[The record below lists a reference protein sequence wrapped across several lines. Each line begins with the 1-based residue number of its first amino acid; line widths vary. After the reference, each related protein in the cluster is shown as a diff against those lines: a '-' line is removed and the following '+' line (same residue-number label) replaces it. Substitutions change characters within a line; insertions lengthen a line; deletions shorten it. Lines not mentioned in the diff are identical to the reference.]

1 MQLKQ
6 RVYSLIPPF
15 LRWRISSFLSQR
27 RLNKSKK
34 TKPVTKQDI
43 LNDLRKL
50 GLKEGDIVLVH
61 SSLSAI
67 GYVEGGADTVI
78 DALLKAVG
86 PSGTILMPTYP
97 LPGTMLDYAKTD
109 PLFDPKNTPSSMG
122 EITEV
127 FRCRKESLRSLFP
140 THSVA
145 AIGPHAEYLLKD
157 HEKDQVQCGK
167 NSPFCKLIGLDGYI
181 MLLGCW
187 INSLT
192 SLRVLDCTADNFPI
206 RTHLDEPVPLRYLDY
221 AGVEHTIMVRVD
233 NPAEAK
239 NRITDNVKKQNEIY
253 NYLLQYGCLKPG
265 KVGHAKTYLIRAKAL
280 QEVLEM
286 LLAKGITIYRGQQ
299 SISWAH

>member
-1 MQLKQ
+1 MRFIEKL
-6 RVYSLIPPF
+6 YSFVPPF
-15 LRWRISSFLSQR
+15 LRRRVSSFLRQR
-27 RLNKSKK
+27 RFKKLKK
-34 TKPVTKQDI
+34 TKPITKQDI
-43 LNDLRKL
+43 LNDLKKL

-67 GYVEGGADTVI
+67 GYVEGGADIVI
-78 DALLKAVG
+78 DALLEAVG
-86 PSGTILMPTYP
+86 PSGTILMPAFP
-97 LPGTMLDYAKTD
+97 LPGTMLDYAKTN
-109 PLFDPKNTPSSMG
+109 PLFDPKNTPSCMG

-127 FRCRKESLRSLFP
+127 FRRRKGALRSLFP

-167 NSPFCKLIGLDGYI
+167 HSPFFKLIGLDGYI
-181 MLLGCW
+181 MLLGAW
-187 INSLT
+187 VNVLT
-192 SLRVLDCTADNFPI
+192 SFRVLDCTVDNFPV

-221 AGVEHTIMVRVD
+221 AGVEHTILVKVD

-253 NYLLQYGCLKPG
+253 NYLLKYGCLKTG

-280 QEVLEM
+280 QEVLEK
-286 LLAKGITIYRGQQ
+286 LLARGITIYK
-299 SISWAH
+299 